1 MSLFPFIYGNKLSFF
16 FLLPWTFPCSLKSR
30 KYFIFTS
37 QLHSTWT
44 LSGQAGFTS
53 RVGKDMG
60 SWPSHPP
67 WVSCSHGLCYPTQ
80 VHSGGGVCMNI
91 PWQVWY
97 SLTSAAFLLCD
108 EEPKHFLISLAA
120 LGSGNLDSM
129 LQPRKWPL
137 FYSAQK
143 MSKINS
149 LVLGC
154 RLSVL
159 PVSELRVRK
168 CSSSLY
174 NI

>member
-1 MSLFPFIYGNKLSFF
+1 METSSLFSSFYLWLFPALWKAENILSLHPNCTVLELFQGRLVSPPGWAKTWGHDLHTHYGFFAHMDSAIPLRFTVEAGSAWTSHDRSDTHWRQQRFF
-16 FLLPWTFPCSLKSR
+16 FVMK
-30 KYFIFTS
+30 K
-37 QLHSTWT
+37 
-44 LSGQAGFTS
+44 
-53 RVGKDMG
+53 
-60 SWPSHPP
+60 
-67 WVSCSHGLCYPTQ
+67 
-80 VHSGGGVCMNI
+80 
-91 PWQVWY
+91 
-97 SLTSAAFLLCD
+97 
-108 EEPKHFLISLAA
+108 PKHFLISLAA

-129 LQPRKWPL
+129 LHPRKWPL